1 MSKAITTRQSREGQE
16 NRKREFVKL
25 LKRNL
30 AIVDPKRRD
39 RLANEFKT
47 LILGRGR
54 SPVRV
59 QTDRPHL
66 MR

>member
-1 MSKAITTRQSREGQE
+1 MSKTVASSKAVEAQE

-47 LILGRGR
+47 LIIG
-54 SPVRV
+54 P
-59 QTDRPHL
+59 
-66 MR
+66 

>member
-1 MSKAITTRQSREGQE
+1 MIKTVASSKAVEAQQ

>member
-1 MSKAITTRQSREGQE
+1 MSKTVASSKAVEAQQ